1 MSLRGRTLLR
11 WRLRLRLLS
20 LLKTVSPAVSE
31 AEVVFDRSRSTHL
44 RKQPV
49 PQSVPEAIS

>member
-1 MSLRGRTLLR
+1 MSLRGRTL
-11 WRLRLRLLS
+11 LRLRLLS

-31 AEVVFDRSRSTHL
+31 AEVVLDRSSSPHL

-49 PQSVPEAIS
+49 PQSVQEAIS